1 MISIASMRQ
10 IICSAYGPPET
21 LAVEEAAT
29 PSPAPGQVL
38 VRHRAWGLNYV
49 DLLMVAGGYQ
59 LKPDTPFIP
68 GIEAAGDVIAL
79 GDGISDIAIGDRVM
93 TSARYGLFA
102 EVAAVDQAG
111 VQKLPEAFDYAEG
124 AVFKS
129 AYMTAWNALNHGA
142 HLRPGE
148 VLLIHGAAGGVGLA
162 AVHIGRLMGAIVI
175 ATAGS
180 DEKLAVV
187 KAEGADHVINY
198 TDGFKDQVKA
208 LTGGRGADVIY
219 DPVGGAV
226 AEDSFKAMNYG
237 CRILYIGFT
246 GGPPVQIR
254 SNLLLIKGASAIGF
268 RAGEIGRRIPGLNE
282 RSMRDLTALVEAG
295 RLRPHISHRTKWPD
309 IAAAMTPIQNRTV
322 IGKSVMEV
330 S

>member
-1 MISIASMRQ
+1 MQ
-10 IICSAYGPPET
+10 KIICPAYGPPET
-21 LAVEEAAT
+21 LRVEDAPAPT
-29 PSPAPGQVL
+29 PAPGQVL

-59 LKPDTPFIP
+59 LKPDTPFMP

-79 GDGISDIAIGDRVM
+79 GDGVDDLAIGDRVM
-93 TSARYGLFA
+93 TNARYGLFA
-102 EVAAVDQAG
+102 EIAAVDRAG
-111 VQKLPEAFDYAEG
+111 VQPLPEAFDYAEG

-142 HLRPGE
+142 HLKPGE
-148 VLLIHGAAGGVGLA
+148 ALLVHGAAGGVGLA
-162 AVHIGRLMGAIVI
+162 AVQIGRLMGAIVI

-180 DEKLAVV
+180 DDKLAVV
-187 KAEGADHVINY
+187 QAEGADHVINY
-198 TDGFKDQVKA
+198 SEGFRDQVKA

-226 AEDSFKAMNYG
+226 AEESLKAMNYG

-246 GGPPVQIR
+246 GGPPVQVR

-268 RAGEIGRRIPGLNE
+268 RAGEIGRRRPGLNE
-282 RSMRDLTALVEAG
+282 QSMRDLTRLVEAG
-295 RLRPHISHRTKWPD
+295 RLRPHISHRAPWPD
-309 IAAAMTPIQNRTV
+309 VASAFKPIQDRTV
-322 IGKSVMEV
+322 IGKSVMEAT
-330 S
+330 

>member
-1 MISIASMRQ
+1 MRK
-10 IICSAYGPPET
+10 IICPVYGPPET
-21 LAVEEAAT
+21 LIVHDAPT
-29 PSPAPGQVL
+29 PTPAPGQVL

-49 DLLMVAGGYQ
+49 DMLMCAGGYQ
-59 LKPDTPFIP
+59 LKPEAPFTP
-68 GIEAAGDVIAL
+68 GGEAAGDVVAL
-79 GDGISDIAIGDRVM
+79 GDGVEGIAIGDRVM
-93 TSARYGLFA
+93 TSARLGLFT
-102 EVAAVDQAG
+102 EIAAVDRTG
-111 VQKLPEAFDYAEG
+111 VIPLPTTFDYAEG

-148 VLLIHGAAGGVGLA
+148 VLLVHGAAGGVGLA

-175 ATAGS
+175 ATAGT
-180 DEKLAVV
+180 DEKLKTV

-198 TDGFKDQVKA
+198 TNGFKDQVKA
-208 LTGGRGADVIY
+208 LTDGRGADVIY

-226 AEDSFKAMNYG
+226 ADESFKAINYG

-268 RAGEIGRRIPGLNE
+268 RAGEIGRRNPGLNE
-282 RSMRDLTALVEAG
+282 KTMADLIALANAG
-295 RLRPHISHRTKWPD
+295 RLRPHISHRAPWPD
-309 IAAAMTPIQNRTV
+309 IAAAMKPIQNRTV
-322 IGKSVMEV
+322 IGKSVMELE
-330 S
+330 

>member
-1 MISIASMRQ
+1 MRK
-10 IICSAYGPPET
+10 IICPDYGPPET
-21 LAVEEAAT
+21 LIVQDAPT
-29 PSPAPGQVL
+29 PTPTPGQVL

-49 DLLMVAGGYQ
+49 DMLMCAGGYQ
-59 LKPDTPFIP
+59 LKPDTPFTP
-68 GIEAAGDVIAL
+68 GGEAAGDIIAL
-79 GDGISDIAIGDRVM
+79 GDGVEGVAIGDRVM
-93 TSARYGLFA
+93 TSARLGLFT
-102 EVAAVDQAG
+102 EIAAVDRAG
-111 VQKLPEAFDYAEG
+111 VTPLPATFDYAEG

-148 VLLIHGAAGGVGLA
+148 VLLVHGAAGGVGLA

-175 ATAGS
+175 ATAGT
-180 DEKLAVV
+180 DEKLKVV

-208 LTGGRGADVIY
+208 LTDGRGADVIY

-226 AEDSFKAMNYG
+226 AEESFKAMNYG

-268 RAGEIGRRIPGLNE
+268 RAGEIGRRNPGLNE
-282 RSMRDLTALVEAG
+282 KTMADLLALANAG
-295 RLRPHISHRTKWPD
+295 RLRPHISHRAPWPD
-309 IAAAMTPIQNRTV
+309 IAAAMKPIQNRTV
-322 IGKSVMEV
+322 IGKSVMELA
-330 S
+330 

>member
-1 MISIASMRQ
+1 MPMRH
-10 IICSAYGPPET
+10 IICHDYGPPDS
-21 LAVEEAAT
+21 LKVGASPD

-38 VRHRAWGLNYV
+38 VRHRAWGINYV

-59 LKPDTPFIP
+59 LKPDAPFTP
-68 GIEAAGDVIAL
+68 GIEAAGEVIGL
-79 GDGISDIAIGDRVM
+79 GESVTDFSLGDRVM

-102 EVAAVDQAG
+102 EIAAVDGSA
-111 VQKLPEAFDYAEG
+111 VLPLPKAFDYAEG
-124 AVFKS
+124 AVFRS

-142 HLRPGE
+142 RLRPGE
-148 VLLIHGAAGGVGLA
+148 VLLVHGAAGGVGLA
-162 AVHIGRLMGAIVI
+162 AVQIGRLMGAIVI

-187 KAEGADHVINY
+187 KREGADHVINY
-198 TDGFKDQVKA
+198 THGFKDQVKA

-219 DPVGGAV
+219 DPVGGKV
-226 AEDSFKAMNYG
+226 AEESFRAMNYG

-246 GGPPVQIR
+246 GGPPVHIR

-282 RSMRDLTALVEAG
+282 RTMADLTALVEAG
-295 RLRPHISHRTKWPD
+295 RLRPHISHRAAWPD
-309 IAAAMTPIQNRTV
+309 AAAAFRPLQDRTV
-322 IGKSVMEV
+322 IGKAVMEE
-330 S
+330 SGPH

>member
-1 MISIASMRQ
+1 MRK
-10 IICSAYGPPET
+10 IICPVYGPPET
-21 LAVEEAAT
+21 LIVHDAPT
-29 PSPAPGQVL
+29 PTPAPGQVL

-49 DLLMVAGGYQ
+49 DMLMCAGGYQ
-59 LKPDTPFIP
+59 LKPEAPFTP
-68 GIEAAGDVIAL
+68 GGEAAGDVVAL
-79 GDGISDIAIGDRVM
+79 GDGVEGIAIGDRVM
-93 TSARYGLFA
+93 TSARLGLFT
-102 EVAAVDQAG
+102 EIAAVDRTG
-111 VQKLPEAFDYAEG
+111 VIPLPTTFDYAEG

-148 VLLIHGAAGGVGLA
+148 VLLVHGAAGGVGLA

-175 ATAGS
+175 ATAGT
-180 DEKLAVV
+180 DEKLKTV

-198 TDGFKDQVKA
+198 TNGFKDQVKA
-208 LTGGRGADVIY
+208 LTDGRGADVIY

-226 AEDSFKAMNYG
+226 ADESFKAINYG

-268 RAGEIGRRIPGLNE
+268 RAGEIGRRNPGLNE
-282 RSMRDLTALVEAG
+282 KTMADLTALANAG
-295 RLRPHISHRTKWPD
+295 RLRPHISHRAPWPD
-309 IAAAMTPIQNRTV
+309 IAAAMKPIQNRTV
-322 IGKSVMEV
+322 IGKSVMELE
-330 S
+330 

>member
-1 MISIASMRQ
+1 MQR
-10 IICSAYGPPET
+10 IICPAYGPPDT
-21 LAVEEAAT
+21 LIVEKAAT
-29 PSPAPGQVL
+29 PSAASGQVL

-49 DLLMVAGGYQ
+49 DLLMCSGGYQ
-59 LKPDTPFIP
+59 LKPDTPFTP

-79 GDGISDIAIGDRVM
+79 GDGVEDLNIGDRVM
-93 TSARYGLFA
+93 TNARYGLFA
-102 EVAAVDQAG
+102 EIAAVDREG
-111 VQKLPEAFDYAEG
+111 VQPLPAAFDYAEG

-142 HLRPGE
+142 HLKPGE
-148 VLLIHGAAGGVGLA
+148 VLLVHGAAGGVGLA
-162 AVHIGRLMGAIVI
+162 AVQIGRLMGAIVI

-180 DEKLAVV
+180 DDKLTTV
-187 KAEGADHVINY
+187 KQMGADHVINY
-198 TDGFKDQVKA
+198 TGGFKDQVKA

-226 AEDSFKAMNYG
+226 AEESFKAMNYG

-268 RAGEIGRRIPGLNE
+268 RAGEIGRRKPGLNQQ
-282 RSMRDLTALVEAG
+282 SMRDLTALVEAG
-295 RLRPHISHRTKWPD
+295 RLRPHISHRAAWPNV
-309 IAAAMTPIQNRTV
+309 AAAMRPIQDRTV
-322 IGKSVMEV
+322 VGKSVMEAT
-330 S
+330 